1 MSRAGWY
8 QKSED
13 GTVLISST
21 IVLLNNFVL
30 WSLYYFYYNAH
41 IASQCRHLKC
51 SSVYQ
56 RWLETKQIGYKLLT
70 SKTSTCLTTEF
81 KYSSYNTFY
90 TSRLVLL
97 WNGKVWAS
105 LIMASWPPSNHKIS
119 NHMVSG
125 ITKIIITSYL
135 YRLNITIYSIY
146 N

>member
-1 MSRAGWY
+1 MSRTGWY

-13 GTVLISST
+13 GTVLISSI
-21 IVLLNNFVL
+21 IVLLNNFIL
-30 WSLYYFYYNAH
+30 WSLYYFYYSAH
-41 IASQCRHLKC
+41 ITSQCRHLKC

-70 SKTSTCLTTEF
+70 RKTSTYLTTDF

-105 LIMASWPPSNHKIS
+105 LFTQIMASWPPSNHNNFFIKPYGIQYCKNYYNIIS
-119 NHMVSG
+119 VQA
-125 ITKIIITSYL
+125 
-135 YRLNITIYSIY
+135 
-146 N
+146 